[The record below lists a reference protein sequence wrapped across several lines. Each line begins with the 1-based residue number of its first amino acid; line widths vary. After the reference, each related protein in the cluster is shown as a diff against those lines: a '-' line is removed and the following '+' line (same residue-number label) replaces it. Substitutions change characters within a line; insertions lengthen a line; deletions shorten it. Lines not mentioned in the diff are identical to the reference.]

1 MTATAV
7 RPLLTGLLVFFSAVL
22 AAAQSTVTLRVSHRF
37 GNQPLQLEHPYPT
50 RHGDQVSLSRFVYYL
65 SHVQLTDRRGRVWQQ
80 PDSYHLLETPDQGEA
95 AFSLPLAN
103 VPTGDYTTLSFYVGV
118 DSLRN
123 HGGAQ
128 VGALDTENGMFWM
141 WETGYVFLKAEGFY
155 HLPTG
160 TKKPLVIHIG
170 RDNCFRL
177 VTLPLPQ
184 PLHVP
189 ASGPSTASINV
200 LADAR
205 ALFGKPGGAGFALRP
220 PADSTKGS
228 VMGGP
233 AAPRVADNYATM
245 FTLARP

>member
-1 MTATAV
+1 MTATPV
-7 RPLLTGLLVFFSAVL
+7 RLLLISCFVIFWAAL
-22 AAAQSTVTLRVSHRF
+22 ATAQSTVTLRVSHRF
-37 GNQPLQLEHPYPT
+37 GNQPLQLERPYPT

-65 SHVQLTDRRGRVWQQ
+65 SHVQLTDQRGRVWQQ

-141 WETGYVFLKAEGFY
+141 WQTGYVFLKAEGFY
-155 HLPTG
+155 HLPGG
-160 TKKPLVIHIG
+160 TKKPLVVHIG
-170 RDNCFRL
+170 HDNCYRR
-177 VTLPLPQ
+177 VTLRLPQ
-184 PLHVP
+184 PLRVP
-189 ASGPSTASINV
+189 ANGPANAGITV

-205 ALFGKPGGAGFALRP
+205 RLFGEPRGVSFALRP
-220 PADSTKGS
+220 PTDSTKGS
-228 VMGGP
+228 IMGGP
-233 AAPRVADNYATM
+233 AAPRVADNYAAM
-245 FTLARP
+245 FSLSPP